1 MPDSLPALLLSVKRN
16 QPEPAESTPDA
27 AVNGTPVV
35 FTTPELYSCMFQLG
49 APAFLKHWD
58 TGVKP
63 VAQAGMI
70 GKPKP
75 QTSTITSHSA
85 VILS

>member
-1 MPDSLPALLLSVKRN
+1 
-16 QPEPAESTPDA
+16 
-27 AVNGTPVV
+27 
-35 FTTPELYSCMFQLG
+35 MFQLG